1 VAGQV
6 RHGSASPGRAWQGLV
21 RRGVAVEARL
31 GGARHGEAW
40 QGKAWQAKG
49 EPMTNWELTRTI
61 AYRDDHGKPWK
72 LTLIWVNTN
81 TLEEKRVHLH
91 GESLRYVQE
100 VAA

>member
-1 VAGQV
+1 
-6 RHGSASPGRAWQGLV
+6 
-21 RRGVAVEARL
+21 
-31 GGARHGEAW
+31 
-40 QGKAWQAKG
+40 
-49 EPMTNWELTRTI
+49 MTNWELTQTI